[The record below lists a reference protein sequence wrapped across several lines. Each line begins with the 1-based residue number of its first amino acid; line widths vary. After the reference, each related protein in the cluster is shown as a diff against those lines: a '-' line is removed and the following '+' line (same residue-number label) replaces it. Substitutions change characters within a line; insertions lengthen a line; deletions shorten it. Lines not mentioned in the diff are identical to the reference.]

1 MDFVDN
7 NIQKVQVQPEDQVYA
22 RNEDIK
28 VYGKLVS
35 MSTENVV
42 ADSEQIWDETLKK
55 NQSDINS
62 LTQSKFGEYL
72 PLTGGHI
79 YGNLSVAGRVDLY
92 GPLTLGDSLNIEEN
106 DFVFEGANN
115 ESLTINSNGLTYA
128 FTENQSQGFN
138 VKEGDARLNN
148 ITVIPK
154 ENNDTDR
161 SVSYVSPGM
170 ITVDDGN
177 NSANFTPTSIELG
190 LGDSNDETHV
200 TAKTINTNKVFLTQK
215 KAQGTVTVDTSITP
229 NLIRLHQT
237 PGRVTTIQPTGI
249 ISPMFQLVGGTDQ
262 NVLLGDGTTTGK
274 LVKDIRVNQD
284 NVDKKNTLL
293 LMLQYIDGTAL
304 GTEFPAATKELAGL
318 MTAADKTKLDDVP
331 NIYAE
336 KSKTIS
342 NITVG
347 NRPNKRGLYIAIDYA
362 DRTNPGTTVNIP
374 NATTASDGCM
384 SYEDKNKLDNI
395 ENTYLSLSGGTL
407 TGTLRLNDI
416 NSNENGLDI
425 NNVNGIQSVDQD
437 KVSTPEVWTTNGNSI
452 PLNIA
457 NGIAKLDQNGNIP
470 LKNLGNID
478 TQIALVV
485 DKLPTTDIKTNKIY
499 LVRKSETGQDNAY
512 VEYVYINNSWE
523 KLGEY
528 TPSID
533 LSEYSLKSQTVSSAA
548 FVANSGNTQLQLTN
562 ANGSKSSVYV
572 PIAETPGVSSSG
584 QLTSGQNG
592 FMSVSDKVKL
602 NGIAESANNY
612 VLKKATASDLGG
624 IKIGFTENSSSKNYP
639 VTLDLND
646 EAYVHVPWTDTQT
659 DISNCVKNNEDGII
673 NGDLTV
679 NGNLS
684 TSDAD
689 IVINNGKLELHS
701 ASDGIKFVDNEDS
714 VYISTVNGSANEYF
728 ATDGS
733 IQTIPNSYLPL
744 SGGTVTGGITVDGA
758 INTKSN
764 ITTDGTVTAKG
775 FVSKTVKNNPYEVWA
790 CNGSSINLKTI
801 IAATAVYVHGSIVES
816 IAGSINS
823 GMTIDDPDAIIFNKA
838 TGSFVAK
845 KGNAY
850 YKYWNIIDNLLINN
864 YSNYGIFTA
873 NKGIVP
879 YHNQLYRFANDNA
892 NIYIANNTGS
902 VPILDIYIN

>member
-7 NIQKVQVQPEDQVYA
+7 NIQKVQVQPKDQVYA

-35 MSTENVV
+35 MSTENIV
-42 ADSEQIWDETLKK
+42 ADSEQIWDEALKK
-55 NQSDINS
+55 NQSAINS

-72 PLTGGHI
+72 PLAGGRI
-79 YGNLSVAGRVDLY
+79 DGDLGVTGRVDLG
-92 GPLTLGDSLNIEEN
+92 GPLTIALGI
-106 DFVFEGANN
+106 
-115 ESLTINSNGLTYA
+115 
-128 FTENQSQGFN
+128 
-138 VKEGDARLNN
+138 DAGMV
-148 ITVIPK
+148 TV
-154 ENNDTDR
+154 N
-161 SVSYVSPGM
+161 
-170 ITVDDGN
+170 DGN
-177 NSANFTPTSIELG
+177 NSAHFTPTSIELG
-190 LGDSNDETHV
+190 LGDNSDETHIS
-200 TAKTINTNKVFLTQK
+200 ANKIITQK
-215 KAQGTVTVDTSITP
+215 ISMADAKPLVTHNLFITP
-229 NLIRLHQT
+229 GSIEMNQGGTKRNQ
-237 PGRVTTIQPTGI
+237 TTIRPSGI
-249 ISPMFQLVGGTDQ
+249 TTDGYFRLKNGTDQ
-262 NVLLGDGTTTGK
+262 DVLLGDGSTTNRLIKDVTAAAIQSEYNFDFITTGN
-274 LVKDIRVNQD
+274 VN
-284 NVDKKNTLL
+284 NFVTIK
-293 LMLQYIDGTAL
+293 
-304 GTEFPAATKELAGL
+304 AATSTTAGV

-374 NATTASDGCM
+374 NATTTSDGCM

-395 ENTYLSLSGGTL
+395 KNTYLPLSGGTL

-416 NSNENGLDI
+416 NSDENGLDI

-499 LVRKSETGQDNAY
+499 LVRKSETGEDNAY

-533 LSEYSLKSQTVSSAA
+533 LSGYSLKSQTVSSAA

-562 ANGSKSSVYV
+562 ADGSKSSVYV
-572 PIAETPGVSSSG
+572 PIVEVPGVSSSG

-592 FMSVSDKVKL
+592 FMSVYDKVKL

-624 IKIGFTENSSSKNYP
+624 IKIGFAANNSSKNYP

-646 EAYVHVPWTDTQT
+646 KAYVHVPWTDTQT
-659 DISNCVKNNEDGII
+659 DISNCVKTDQSSTI
-673 NGDLTV
+673 DADVTV
-679 NGNLS
+679 NGKIS
-684 TSDAD
+684 SQDAD
-689 IVINNGKLELHS
+689 IVIENGKLELHEGSNGINFIGGNESSYIS
-701 ASDGIKFVDNEDS
+701 ASGGKS
-714 VYISTVNGSANEYF
+714 NEYF
-728 ATDGS
+728 ATDGT

-744 SGGTVTGGITVDGA
+744 SGGTVTGGITVVGA

-775 FVSKTVKNNPYEVWA
+775 FMSKTEKNRYEVWA
-790 CNGSSINLKTI
+790 CNGSSINLKTL

-816 IAGSINS
+816 ISGSINLTV
-823 GMTIDDPDAIIFNKA
+823 TIEDPDAIIFNKA

-845 KGNAY
+845 KGNGY
-850 YKYWNIIDNLLINN
+850 YRYWSTVDNLLI
-864 YSNYGIFTA
+864 SDSDKYGFLTS
-873 NKGIVP
+873 KRGIVP
-879 YHNQLYRFANDNA
+879 YHKQLYIFDNDNV

-902 VPILDIYIN
+902 VSILDIYIN

>member
-55 NQSDINS
+55 NQSDVNS
-62 LTQSKFGEYL
+62 WVQQEFERYL
-72 PLTGGHI
+72 PLTGGRI
-79 YGNLSVAGRVDLY
+79 DGNLDIDGNLNVY
-92 GPLTLGDSLNIEEN
+92 GKVGASTLLTLGDSLWIEEGS
-106 DFVFEGANN
+106 FVFEGTDN
-115 ESLTINSNGLTYA
+115 ESLFINDNGLTYA
-128 FTENQSQGFN
+128 FTEDDSTVFR
-138 VKEGDARLNN
+138 VKEGDVKSNSISIVSKDHTGKQAIIEPDS
-148 ITVIPK
+148 ITL
-154 ENNDTDR
+154 DDYSTSDS
-161 SVSYVSPGM
+161 SV
-170 ITVDDGN
+170 T
-177 NSANFTPTSIELG
+177 TSI
-190 LGDSNDETHV
+190 SNDE
-200 TAKTINTNKVFLTQK
+200 INIITQLGKEFSEYTSISSREIELHKEYRVPGIDFPDTQTPLEKSTTTSSSTKISSSQIEANSFVKHNATNK
-215 KAQGTVTVDTSITP
+215 D
-229 NLIRLHQT
+229 
-237 PGRVTTIQPTGI
+237 
-249 ISPMFQLVGGTDQ
+249 
-262 NVLLGDGTTTGK
+262 VLLGDGSTTDRLIKDVKAAAIQSEYNFNFITTGN
-274 LVKDIRVNQD
+274 VN
-284 NVDKKNTLL
+284 NFVTIK
-293 LMLQYIDGTAL
+293 
-304 GTEFPAATKELAGL
+304 AATSTTAGV

-395 ENTYLSLSGGTL
+395 ENTYLPLSGGTL

-416 NSNENGLDI
+416 NSNRNGLDI

-499 LVRKSETGQDNAY
+499 LVRKNETGQDNAY
-512 VEYVYINNSWE
+512 IEYVYINNSWE
-523 KLGEY
+523 KFGEY

-548 FVANSGNTQLQLTN
+548 FVANGGNTQLQLTN
-562 ANGSKSSVYV
+562 ADNSKNTISV
-572 PIAETPGVSSSG
+572 PLAEEPSVSAG
-584 QLTSGQNG
+584 HLTSGQNG

-624 IKIGFTENSSSKNYP
+624 IKIGFTVNSSSKNYP
-639 VTLDLND
+639 VTLDSND
-646 EAYVHVPWTDTQT
+646 KAYVHVPWTDTQT

-679 NGNLS
+679 NGDLS

-689 IVINNGKLELHS
+689 IVINSGKLELHS
-701 ASDGIKFVDNEDS
+701 ASGGIKFVDNEDS

-733 IQTIPNSYLPL
+733 IQTIQNSYLPL

-775 FVSKTVKNNPYEVWA
+775 FVSKTVKNNPHEVWA
-790 CNGSSINLKTI
+790 CNGGSINLKTI

-816 IAGSINS
+816 IAGSINQNI
-823 GMTIDDPDAIIFNKA
+823 TIDDPDAIIFNKA

-850 YKYWNIIDNLLINN
+850 YKYWDTIDNLLI
-864 YSNYGIFTA
+864 SNSGKYGTFTA
-873 NKGIVP
+873 KKGTVP
-879 YHNQLYRFANDNA
+879 YHNQLYKFANDNS
-892 NIYIANNTGS
+892 NIYIANNAGS

>member
-42 ADSEQIWDETLKK
+42 ADSEQIWDKGLKK

-62 LTQSKFGEYL
+62 VTQSKFGQYL
-72 PLTGGHI
+72 PLAGGRI
-79 YGNLSVAGRVDLY
+79 DGDLGVTGRVDLG
-92 GPLTLGDSLNIEEN
+92 GPLEIGLG
-106 DFVFEGANN
+106 
-115 ESLTINSNGLTYA
+115 INAMT
-128 FTENQSQGFN
+128 
-138 VKEGDARLNN
+138 
-148 ITVIPK
+148 
-154 ENNDTDR
+154 
-161 SVSYVSPGM
+161 

-190 LGDSNDETHV
+190 LGDSNNETHV

-237 PGRVTTIQPTGI
+237 PGRITTIQPTGI

-262 NVLLGDGTTTGK
+262 DVLLGDGSTTDRLIKDVTAGAIQSEYNFNFTTTGN
-274 LVKDIRVNQD
+274 VN
-284 NVDKKNTLL
+284 NFVTIK
-293 LMLQYIDGTAL
+293 
-304 GTEFPAATKELAGL
+304 AATSTTAGV

-374 NATTASDGCM
+374 NATTTSDGCM

-395 ENTYLSLSGGTL
+395 ENTYLPLSGGTL
-407 TGTLRLNDI
+407 TGALRLNDI
-416 NSNENGLDI
+416 NSDENGLDI

-499 LVRKSETGQDNAY
+499 LVRKNEPGQDNAY

-592 FMSVSDKVKL
+592 FMSVSDKIKL

-612 VLKKATASDLGG
+612 VLKKATSSDLGG
-624 IKIGFTENSSSKNYP
+624 IKIGFNADNTSKNYP
-639 VTLDLND
+639 ITLDANNK
-646 EAYVHVPWTDTQT
+646 AYVHVPWTDTQT
-659 DISNCVKNNEDGII
+659 DISNCVKNDEDGII
-673 NGDLTV
+673 NGGLTV

-701 ASDGIKFVDNEDS
+701 GSDGIKFVDNEDS
-714 VYISTVNGSANEYF
+714 TYISTVNGSANEYF
-728 ATDGS
+728 ATDGT
-733 IQTIPNSYLPL
+733 IQTISNSYLPL

-775 FVSKTVKNNPYEVWA
+775 FVSKTEKNPHEVWA
-790 CNGSSINLKTI
+790 CNGNSINLKTL

-816 IAGSINS
+816 IVSGSINS
-823 GMTIDDPDAIIFNKA
+823 TVTIEDPDAIVFNKA
-838 TGSFVAK
+838 TGSFLAK
-845 KGNAY
+845 KGNGY
-850 YKYWNIIDNLLINN
+850 YRYWETTDNLLI
-864 YSNYGIFTA
+864 SDSDKYGFLTT
-873 NKGIVP
+873 KRGTVP
-879 YHNQLYRFANDNA
+879 YHNQLYTFANDN

-902 VPILDIYIN
+902 VSILDVYIN

>member
-7 NIQKVQVQPEDQVYA
+7 NIQKVQVQPKDQVYA

-42 ADSEQIWDETLKK
+42 ADSEQIWDKGLKK

-62 LTQSKFGEYL
+62 VTRSKFGQYL
-72 PLTGGHI
+72 PLAGGRI
-79 YGNLSVAGRVDLY
+79 DGDLGVTGRVDLG
-92 GPLTLGDSLNIEEN
+92 GPLEIGLG
-106 DFVFEGANN
+106 
-115 ESLTINSNGLTYA
+115 IN
-128 FTENQSQGFN
+128 
-138 VKEGDARLNN
+138 AR
-148 ITVIPK
+148 T
-154 ENNDTDR
+154 
-161 SVSYVSPGM
+161 
-170 ITVDDGN
+170 ITVDDGS

-190 LGDSNDETHV
+190 MHNSAVDTHV
-200 TAKTINTNKVFLTQK
+200 TAKTINTNKVLLIGSK
-215 KAQGTVTVDTSITP
+215 GQGTQTIDTSITP
-229 NLIRLHQT
+229 GLIRLHQT

-249 ISPMFQLVGGTDQ
+249 ISHMFQLAGGTDQ
-262 NVLLGDGTTTGK
+262 DVLLGDGSTTDRLIKDVTAAAIQSEYNFNFITTGN
-274 LVKDIRVNQD
+274 VN
-284 NVDKKNTLL
+284 NFVTIK
-293 LMLQYIDGTAL
+293 
-304 GTEFPAATKELAGL
+304 AATSTTAGV
-318 MTAADKTKLDDVP
+318 MTAADKAKLDD
-331 NIYAE
+331 
-336 KSKTIS
+336 
-342 NITVG
+342 
-347 NRPNKRGLYIAIDYA
+347 
-362 DRTNPGTTVNIP
+362 
-374 NATTASDGCM
+374 
-384 SYEDKNKLDNI
+384 I

-416 NSNENGLDI
+416 NSDRNGLDI

-437 KVSTPEVWTTNGNSI
+437 KVLTPEVWATNGNSI

-470 LKNLGNID
+470 LENLGNLD

-485 DKLPTTDIKTNKIY
+485 NQLPTTDIKTNKIY
-499 LVRKSETGQDNAY
+499 LVRKNETGEDNAY
-512 VEYVYINNSWE
+512 IEYVYINGSWE
-523 KLGEY
+523 KFGEY

-584 QLTSGQNG
+584 QPTSGQNG

-602 NGIAESANNY
+602 DGIAESANNY

-624 IKIGFTENSSSKNYP
+624 IKIGFTENSSSKDYP
-639 VTLDLND
+639 VTLNSND
-646 EAYVHVPWTDTQT
+646 KAYVHVPWTDTQT
-659 DISNCVKNNEDGII
+659 DISNCVKTDESSTI
-673 NGDLTV
+673 NADVTV
-679 NGNLS
+679 NGKISS
-684 TSDAD
+684 TDAN
-689 IVINNGKLELHS
+689 IVINSGKLELHEGS
-701 ASDGIKFVDNEDS
+701 YGINFISGKDS
-714 VYISTVNGSANEYF
+714 SYISKTNGKSNEYF

-775 FVSKTVKNNPYEVWA
+775 FVSKTEKKPHEVWA
-790 CNGSSINLKTI
+790 CNGGSINLKTI

-823 GMTIDDPDAIIFNKA
+823 TVTIEDPDAIIFNKA

-845 KGNAY
+845 KGNGY
-850 YKYWNIIDNLLINN
+850 YRYWSTINNLLI
-864 YSNYGIFTA
+864 SNSDKYGFFTA
-873 NKGIVP
+873 KRGTVP
-879 YHNQLYRFANDNA
+879 YHKQLYMFANDNV

-902 VPILDIYIN
+902 VPILDVYIN

>member
-7 NIQKVQVQPEDQVYA
+7 NIQKVQMQPKDQVYA

-42 ADSEQIWDETLKK
+42 ADSEQIWDKGLKK

-62 LTQSKFGEYL
+62 VTQSKFGQYL
-72 PLTGGHI
+72 PLAGGRI
-79 YGNLSVAGRVDLY
+79 DGDLGVTGRVDLG
-92 GPLTLGDSLNIEEN
+92 GPLEIGLG
-106 DFVFEGANN
+106 
-115 ESLTINSNGLTYA
+115 IN
-128 FTENQSQGFN
+128 
-138 VKEGDARLNN
+138 AR
-148 ITVIPK
+148 T
-154 ENNDTDR
+154 
-161 SVSYVSPGM
+161 

-177 NSANFTPTSIELG
+177 NSASFTPTSIELG
-190 LGDSNDETHV
+190 MHNSAVDTHV
-200 TAKTINTNKVFLTQK
+200 TAKTINTNKVLLTQSK
-215 KAQGTVTVDTSITP
+215 GQGTQMIDTSITP
-229 NLIRLHQT
+229 GLIRLHQT

-249 ISPMFQLVGGTDQ
+249 ISHMFQLVGGTDQ
-262 NVLLGDGTTTGK
+262 DVLLGDGSTTDRLIKDVTAGAIQSEYNFNFITTGN
-274 LVKDIRVNQD
+274 VN
-284 NVDKKNTLL
+284 NFVTIK
-293 LMLQYIDGTAL
+293 
-304 GTEFPAATKELAGL
+304 AATSTTAGV

-347 NRPNKRGLYIAIDYA
+347 NLHNKRGLYIAIDYA

-374 NATTASDGCM
+374 NATTTSDGCM

-395 ENTYLSLSGGTL
+395 ENTYLPLSGGTL
-407 TGTLRLNDI
+407 TGALRLNDL
-416 NSNENGLDI
+416 NSDENGLDI
-425 NNVNGIQSVDQD
+425 NNVNGIQSVDRD

-485 DKLPTTDIKTNKIY
+485 DQLPTTDIKTNKIY
-499 LVRKSETGQDNAY
+499 LVRKNETGEDNAY
-512 VEYVYINNSWE
+512 IEYVYINNSWE
-523 KLGEY
+523 KFGEY

-602 NGIAESANNY
+602 NGIAELANNY

-624 IKIGFTENSSSKNYP
+624 IKIGFITNSSSKNYP

-646 EAYVHVPWTDTQT
+646 KAYVHVPWTDTQT
-659 DISNCVKNNEDGII
+659 DISNCVKTDESSTI
-673 NGDLTV
+673 NADVTV
-679 NGNLS
+679 NGKISS
-684 TSDAD
+684 TDAN
-689 IVINNGKLELHS
+689 IVINSGKLELHEGSYGINFIGGDESSYIS
-701 ASDGIKFVDNEDS
+701 ASGGKS
-714 VYISTVNGSANEYF
+714 NEYF

-775 FVSKTVKNNPYEVWA
+775 FVSKTEKNPHEVWA
-790 CNGSSINLKTI
+790 CNGGSINLKTL

-823 GMTIDDPDAIIFNKA
+823 TTTIEDPDAIIFNKA

-845 KGNAY
+845 KGNGY
-850 YKYWNIIDNLLINN
+850 YRYWSTIDNLLI
-864 YSNYGIFTA
+864 SNDNKYGFFTA
-873 NKGIVP
+873 KRGTVP
-879 YHNQLYRFANDNA
+879 YHKQLYMFANDNV

-902 VPILDIYIN
+902 VSVLDVYIN

>member
-42 ADSEQIWDETLKK
+42 ADSEQIWDEALKK

-62 LTQSKFGEYL
+62 LTQSKFGKYL
-72 PLTGGHI
+72 PLAGGRI
-79 YGNLSVAGRVDLY
+79 DGDLGVTGRVDLG
-92 GPLTLGDSLNIEEN
+92 GPLTIALGI
-106 DFVFEGANN
+106 
-115 ESLTINSNGLTYA
+115 
-128 FTENQSQGFN
+128 
-138 VKEGDARLNN
+138 DAGMV
-148 ITVIPK
+148 TV
-154 ENNDTDR
+154 N
-161 SVSYVSPGM
+161 
-170 ITVDDGN
+170 DGN
-177 NSANFTPTSIELG
+177 NSAHFTPTSIELG
-190 LGDSNDETHV
+190 LGDDSDETHIS
-200 TAKTINTNKVFLTQK
+200 ANKIITQK
-215 KAQGTVTVDTSITP
+215 ISMADAKPLITHNLFITP
-229 NLIRLHQT
+229 SSIEMNQGGTKRNQ
-237 PGRVTTIQPTGI
+237 TTIRPSGI
-249 ISPMFQLVGGTDQ
+249 TTDGYFRLKNGTDQ
-262 NVLLGDGTTTGK
+262 DVLLGDGSTTNRLIKDVTAAAIQSEYNFDFITTGN
-274 LVKDIRVNQD
+274 VN
-284 NVDKKNTLL
+284 NFVTIK
-293 LMLQYIDGTAL
+293 
-304 GTEFPAATKELAGL
+304 AATSTTAGV

-336 KSKTIS
+336 KDEALKNIEIS
-342 NITVG
+342 QATEDGFDEGVTLLMHYAKPG
-347 NRPNKRGLYIAIDYA
+347 VAGRMAVID
-362 DRTNPGTTVNIP
+362 
-374 NATTASDGCM
+374 NATTTKDGCM
-384 SYEDKNKLDNI
+384 SHEDKNKLDNI

-416 NSNENGLDI
+416 NSDVNGLDI

-437 KVSTPEVWTTNGNSI
+437 KISTPEVWTTNGNSI

-499 LVRKSETGQDNAY
+499 LVRKSETGEDNAY

-533 LSEYSLKSQTVSSAA
+533 LSGYSLKQQTVSSVA
-548 FVANSGNTQLQLTN
+548 FVHKDNRMFLQLTN
-562 ANGSKSSVYV
+562 ADNSKSNMHV
-572 PIAETPGVSSSG
+572 PLAQSPGVSDIGLTIG
-584 QLTSGQNG
+584 QDGI
-592 FMSVSDKVKL
+592 MSMSDKVKL
-602 NGIAESANNY
+602 DGIDNFANNY
-612 VLKKATASDLGG
+612 TLKNATASDLGG
-624 IKIGFTENSSSKNYP
+624 IKIGFNANNSSKNYP
-639 VTLDLND
+639 VTLDSND
-646 EAYVHVPWTDTQT
+646 RAYVHVPWTDTQVDT
-659 DISNCVKNNEDGII
+659 SDCVKNNQDGSI
-673 NGDLTV
+673 

-684 TSDAD
+684 VNGTLYTTDAY
-689 IVINNGKLELHS
+689 INIYDGKLELHGGS
-701 ASDGIKFVDNEDS
+701 EGIEFDSNEDS
-714 VYISTVNGSANEYF
+714 TYISKTNGSANEYF
-728 ATDGS
+728 ATDGT

-775 FVSKTVKNNPYEVWA
+775 FMSKTEKNRHEVWA
-790 CNGSSINLKTI
+790 CNGNSINLKTL

-816 IAGSINS
+816 IAESINS
-823 GMTIDDPDAIIFNKA
+823 TVTIEDPDAIIFNKA

-845 KGNAY
+845 KGNGY
-850 YKYWNIIDNLLINN
+850 YRYWSTVDNLLI
-864 YSNYGIFTA
+864 SDSDKYGFLTS
-873 NKGIVP
+873 KRGIVP
-879 YHNQLYRFANDNA
+879 YHKQLYIFDNDNV

-902 VPILDIYIN
+902 VSILDIYIN

>member
-7 NIQKVQVQPEDQVYA
+7 NIQKVQVQPEDQIYA
-22 RNEDIK
+22 KNEDIK

-42 ADSEQIWDETLKK
+42 ADSEQIWDKGLKK

-62 LTQSKFGEYL
+62 VTQSKFGQYL
-72 PLTGGHI
+72 PLAGGRI
-79 YGNLSVAGRVDLY
+79 DGDLGVTGRVDLG
-92 GPLTLGDSLNIEEN
+92 GPLTIALG
-106 DFVFEGANN
+106 
-115 ESLTINSNGLTYA
+115 INAGM
-128 FTENQSQGFN
+128 
-138 VKEGDARLNN
+138 V
-148 ITVIPK
+148 TV
-154 ENNDTDR
+154 
-161 SVSYVSPGM
+161 S
-170 ITVDDGN
+170 DGN

-262 NVLLGDGTTTGK
+262 DVLLGDGSTTDRLIKDVTAGAIQSEYNFNFTTTGN
-274 LVKDIRVNQD
+274 VN
-284 NVDKKNTLL
+284 NFVTIK
-293 LMLQYIDGTAL
+293 
-304 GTEFPAATKELAGL
+304 AATSTTAGV

-374 NATTASDGCM
+374 NATTTSDGCM

-395 ENTYLSLSGGTL
+395 ENTYLPLSGGTL
-407 TGTLRLNDI
+407 TGALRLNDI
-416 NSNENGLDI
+416 SSDENGLDI

-499 LVRKSETGQDNAY
+499 LVRKNEPGQDNAY

-572 PIAETPGVSSSG
+572 PIAQTPGVSSSG

-592 FMSVSDKVKL
+592 FMSVSDKIKL

-624 IKIGFTENSSSKNYP
+624 IKIGFNANNTSKNYP
-639 VTLDLND
+639 ITLDAND
-646 EAYVHVPWTDTQT
+646 KAYVHVPWTDTQT
-659 DISNCVKNNEDGII
+659 DISNCVKTDQSSTI
-673 NGDLTV
+673 NADVTV
-679 NGNLS
+679 NGKIS
-684 TSDAD
+684 SQDAD
-689 IVINNGKLELHS
+689 IVINSGKLELQEGS
-701 ASDGIKFVDNEDS
+701 NGINFTGGKDS
-714 VYISTVNGSANEYF
+714 TYISTVNGSSNEYF
-728 ATDGS
+728 ATDGT
-733 IQTIPNSYLPL
+733 IQTISNSYLPL

-775 FVSKTVKNNPYEVWA
+775 FVSKTEKNPHEVWA
-790 CNGSSINLKTI
+790 CNGNSINLKTL

-816 IAGSINS
+816 IASGSINS
-823 GMTIDDPDAIIFNKA
+823 TITIEDPDAIVFNKA
-838 TGSFVAK
+838 TGSFLAK
-845 KGNAY
+845 KGNGY
-850 YKYWNIIDNLLINN
+850 YRYWETTDNLLI
-864 YSNYGIFTA
+864 SDSDKYGFLIT
-873 NKGIVP
+873 KRGTVP
-879 YHNQLYRFANDNA
+879 YHKQLYIFANDNV

-902 VPILDIYIN
+902 VSILDVYIN

>member
-42 ADSEQIWDETLKK
+42 ADSEQIWDKGLKK

-62 LTQSKFGEYL
+62 VTQSKFGQYL
-72 PLTGGHI
+72 PLAGGRI
-79 YGNLSVAGRVDLY
+79 DGDLGVTGRVDLG
-92 GPLTLGDSLNIEEN
+92 GPLEIGLG
-106 DFVFEGANN
+106 
-115 ESLTINSNGLTYA
+115 INAMT
-128 FTENQSQGFN
+128 
-138 VKEGDARLNN
+138 
-148 ITVIPK
+148 
-154 ENNDTDR
+154 
-161 SVSYVSPGM
+161 

-190 LGDSNDETHV
+190 LGDSNNETHV

-262 NVLLGDGTTTGK
+262 DVLLGDGSTTDRLIKDVTAGAIQSEYNFNFTTTGN
-274 LVKDIRVNQD
+274 VN
-284 NVDKKNTLL
+284 NFVTIK
-293 LMLQYIDGTAL
+293 
-304 GTEFPAATKELAGL
+304 AATSTTAGV

-374 NATTASDGCM
+374 NATTTSDGCM

-395 ENTYLSLSGGTL
+395 ENTYLPLSGGTL
-407 TGTLRLNDI
+407 TGALRLNDI
-416 NSNENGLDI
+416 NSDENGLDI

-470 LKNLGNID
+470 LENLGNID

-499 LVRKSETGQDNAY
+499 LVRKNEPGQDNAY

-572 PIAETPGVSSSG
+572 PIAQTPGVSSSG

-592 FMSVSDKVKL
+592 FMSVSDKIKL

-612 VLKKATASDLGG
+612 VLKKATSSDLGG
-624 IKIGFTENSSSKNYP
+624 IKIGFNADNTSKNYP
-639 VTLDLND
+639 ITLDANNK
-646 EAYVHVPWTDTQT
+646 AYVHVPWTDTQT
-659 DISNCVKNNEDGII
+659 DISNCVKNDEDGII

-701 ASDGIKFVDNEDS
+701 GSDGIKFVDNEDS
-714 VYISTVNGSANEYF
+714 TYISTVNGSANEYF
-728 ATDGS
+728 ATDGT
-733 IQTIPNSYLPL
+733 IQTISNSYLPL

-775 FVSKTVKNNPYEVWA
+775 FVSKTEKNQHEVWA
-790 CNGSSINLKTI
+790 CNGGSINLKTI

-816 IAGSINS
+816 IAKSINS
-823 GMTIDDPDAIIFNKA
+823 TVTIEDPDAIVFNKA

-845 KGNAY
+845 KGDAY
-850 YKYWNIIDNLLINN
+850 YRYWSTIDNLLI
-864 YSNYGIFTA
+864 SDSDKYGTFTS
-873 NKGIVP
+873 KRGTVP
-879 YHNQLYRFANDNA
+879 YHNQLYTFANDN

-902 VPILDIYIN
+902 VSILDVY

>member
-7 NIQKVQVQPEDQVYA
+7 NIQKVQVQPKDQVYA

-42 ADSEQIWDETLKK
+42 ADSEQIWDKGLKK

-62 LTQSKFGEYL
+62 VTRSKFGEYL
-72 PLTGGHI
+72 PLAGGRI
-79 YGNLSVAGRVDLY
+79 AGDLGVTGRVDLG
-92 GPLTLGDSLNIEEN
+92 GPLEIGLG
-106 DFVFEGANN
+106 
-115 ESLTINSNGLTYA
+115 INAST
-128 FTENQSQGFN
+128 
-138 VKEGDARLNN
+138 
-148 ITVIPK
+148 
-154 ENNDTDR
+154 
-161 SVSYVSPGM
+161 

-237 PGRVTTIQPTGI
+237 PGRVTTIQPTRI
-249 ISPMFQLVGGTDQ
+249 ISPMFQLVGGTDKQ
-262 NVLLGDGTTTGK
+262 VLLGDGSTTDRLIKNVTAAAIQSEYNFNFITTGN
-274 LVKDIRVNQD
+274 VN
-284 NVDKKNTLL
+284 NFVAIK
-293 LMLQYIDGTAL
+293 
-304 GTEFPAATKELAGL
+304 AATSTTAGV
-318 MTAADKTKLDDVP
+318 MTAADKKALD
-331 NIYAE
+331 
-336 KSKTIS
+336 
-342 NITVG
+342 
-347 NRPNKRGLYIAIDYA
+347 
-362 DRTNPGTTVNIP
+362 NIP
-374 NATTASDGCM
+374 NTYANKNEAITNITITQDENTSGIEMFCDYAGSRVGEMTAIDNATSTVDGLM
-384 SYEDKNKLDNI
+384 SSEDKVKLDNI
-395 ENTYLSLSGGTL
+395 AKTYLPLSGGTL

-416 NSNENGLDI
+416 NSDENGLDI
-425 NNVNGIQSVDQD
+425 NNVNGIQSVDQG

-499 LVRKSETGQDNAY
+499 LVRKSKTGEDNAY
-512 VEYVYINNSWE
+512 VEYIYINNSWE

-533 LSEYSLKSQTVSSAA
+533 LSEYSLKRQTVSSAA

-562 ANGSKSSVYV
+562 ADGSKSSVYV
-572 PIAETPGVSSSG
+572 PIAEIPGVSSSG

-612 VLKKATASDLGG
+612 VLKKATISDLGG
-624 IKIGFTENSSSKNYP
+624 IKIGFDANNTSKNYP
-639 VTLDLND
+639 VSLESDGT
-646 EAYVHVPWTDTQT
+646 AYVHVPWVDTQVDT
-659 DISNCVKNNEDGII
+659 SDCVKNNEDGII

-684 TSDAD
+684 TSNAD
-689 IVINNGKLELHS
+689 IVIDSGKLELHS
-701 ASDGIKFVDNEDS
+701 TSYGIKFVSNEDS
-714 VYISTVNGSANEYF
+714 VYISKTNGSANEYF

-733 IQTIPNSYLPL
+733 IQTIQNNYLPL
-744 SGGTVTGGITVDGA
+744 SGGTVTGGITVDGT

-775 FVSKTVKNNPYEVWA
+775 FVSKTVKNNPHEVWA
-790 CNGSSINLKTI
+790 CNGGSINLKTL
-801 IAATAVYVHGSIVES
+801 IAAAAVYVQGSIVES
-816 IAGSINS
+816 IAGSINQAI
-823 GMTIDDPDAIIFNKA
+823 TIEDPDAIVFNKA

-850 YKYWNIIDNLLINN
+850 YKYWTTVNNLLI
-864 YSNYGIFTA
+864 SSPDKYGTFIA
-873 NKGIVP
+873 KKGYVP
-879 YHNQLYRFANDNA
+879 YHKQLYMFANDNV

-902 VPILDIYIN
+902 VSILDIYIN

>member
-42 ADSEQIWDETLKK
+42 ADSEQIWDKGLKK

-62 LTQSKFGEYL
+62 VTQSKFGEYL
-72 PLTGGHI
+72 PLAGGRI
-79 YGNLSVAGRVDLY
+79 DGDLCVTGRVDLG
-92 GPLTLGDSLNIEEN
+92 GPLTIALG
-106 DFVFEGANN
+106 
-115 ESLTINSNGLTYA
+115 INAGT
-128 FTENQSQGFN
+128 
-138 VKEGDARLNN
+138 
-148 ITVIPK
+148 
-154 ENNDTDR
+154 
-161 SVSYVSPGM
+161 

-262 NVLLGDGTTTGK
+262 DVLLGDGSTTDRLIKDVTATAIQSEYNFNFITTGN
-274 LVKDIRVNQD
+274 VN
-284 NVDKKNTLL
+284 NFVTIK
-293 LMLQYIDGTAL
+293 
-304 GTEFPAATKELAGL
+304 AATSTTAGV

-374 NATTASDGCM
+374 NATTTSDGCM

-395 ENTYLSLSGGTL
+395 ENTYLPLSGGTL

-416 NSNENGLDI
+416 NSDENGLDI

-437 KVSTPEVWTTNGNSI
+437 KVLTPEVWTTNGNSI

-470 LKNLGNID
+470 LENLGNLD

-499 LVRKSETGQDNAY
+499 LVRKNEPGQDNAY

-572 PIAETPGVSSSG
+572 PIAQTPGVSSSG

-592 FMSVSDKVKL
+592 FMSVSDKIKL

-612 VLKKATASDLGG
+612 VLKKATSSDLGG
-624 IKIGFTENSSSKNYP
+624 IKIGFNVNNTSKNYP
-639 VTLDLND
+639 ITLDANNK
-646 EAYVHVPWTDTQT
+646 AYVHVPWTDTQT
-659 DISNCVKNNEDGII
+659 DISNCVKNDEDGII
-673 NGDLTV
+673 NGNLTV

-689 IVINNGKLELHS
+689 IVINNGKLELHGG
-701 ASDGIKFVDNEDS
+701 SDGIKFVGNEDS
-714 VYISTVNGSANEYF
+714 TYISTVNGSANEYF
-728 ATDGS
+728 ATDGT
-733 IQTIPNSYLPL
+733 IQTISNSYLPL

-775 FVSKTVKNNPYEVWA
+775 FVSKTEKNPHEVWA
-790 CNGSSINLKTI
+790 CNGNSINLKTL
-801 IAATAVYVHGSIVES
+801 IAATALYVHGSIVES
-816 IAGSINS
+816 IASGSINS
-823 GMTIDDPDAIIFNKA
+823 TVTIEDPDAIVFNKA
-838 TGSFVAK
+838 TGSFLAK
-845 KGNAY
+845 KGNGY
-850 YKYWNIIDNLLINN
+850 YRYWETTDNLLI
-864 YSNYGIFTA
+864 SNSDKYGTFTTQR
-873 NKGIVP
+873 GTVP
-879 YHNQLYRFANDNA
+879 YHKQLYIFANDNV

-902 VPILDIYIN
+902 VSILDVYIN

>member
-42 ADSEQIWDETLKK
+42 ADSEQIWDKGLKK

-62 LTQSKFGEYL
+62 VTQSKFGQYL
-72 PLTGGHI
+72 PLAGGRI
-79 YGNLSVAGRVDLY
+79 DGDLGVTGRVDLG
-92 GPLTLGDSLNIEEN
+92 GPLEIGLG
-106 DFVFEGANN
+106 
-115 ESLTINSNGLTYA
+115 IN
-128 FTENQSQGFN
+128 
-138 VKEGDARLNN
+138 AR
-148 ITVIPK
+148 T
-154 ENNDTDR
+154 
-161 SVSYVSPGM
+161 

-262 NVLLGDGTTTGK
+262 DVLLGDGSTTDRLIKDVTAGAIQSEYNFNFTTTGN
-274 LVKDIRVNQD
+274 VN
-284 NVDKKNTLL
+284 NFVTIK
-293 LMLQYIDGTAL
+293 
-304 GTEFPAATKELAGL
+304 AATSTTAGV

-374 NATTASDGCM
+374 NATTTSDGCM

-395 ENTYLSLSGGTL
+395 ENTYLPLSGGTL
-407 TGTLRLNDI
+407 TGALRLNDI
-416 NSNENGLDI
+416 NSDENGLDI

-437 KVSTPEVWTTNGNSI
+437 KVSTPEVWTTNGNSV

-470 LKNLGNID
+470 LENLGNLD

-499 LVRKSETGQDNAY
+499 LVRKNEPGQDNAY

-592 FMSVSDKVKL
+592 FMSVSDKIKL

-612 VLKKATASDLGG
+612 VLKKATSSDLGG
-624 IKIGFTENSSSKNYP
+624 IKIGFNANNTSKNYP
-639 VTLDLND
+639 ITLDAND
-646 EAYVHVPWTDTQT
+646 KAYVHVPWTDTQT
-659 DISNCVKNNEDGII
+659 DISNCVKNDEDGII

-701 ASDGIKFVDNEDS
+701 GSDGIKFVDNEDS
-714 VYISTVNGSANEYF
+714 TYISTVNGSASEYF
-728 ATDGS
+728 ATDGT
-733 IQTIPNSYLPL
+733 IQTISNSYLPL

-775 FVSKTVKNNPYEVWA
+775 FVSKTEKNQHEVWA
-790 CNGSSINLKTI
+790 CNGGSINLKTI

-816 IAGSINS
+816 IAKSINS
-823 GMTIDDPDAIIFNKA
+823 TVTIEDPDAIVFNKA

-845 KGNAY
+845 KGDAY
-850 YKYWNIIDNLLINN
+850 YRYWSTIDNLLI
-864 YSNYGIFTA
+864 SDSDKYGTFTS
-873 NKGIVP
+873 KRGTVP
-879 YHNQLYRFANDNA
+879 YHNQLYTFANDN

-902 VPILDIYIN
+902 VSILDVY

>member
-7 NIQKVQVQPEDQVYA
+7 NIQKIQVQPEDQVYA

-35 MSTENVV
+35 MSTENVI
-42 ADSEQIWDETLKK
+42 ADSEQIWDEVLKK

-62 LTQSKFGEYL
+62 VTQSKFGEYL
-72 PLTGGHI
+72 PLAGGRI
-79 YGNLSVAGRVDLY
+79 DGDLCVTGRVDLG
-92 GPLTLGDSLNIEEN
+92 GPLEIGLG
-106 DFVFEGANN
+106 
-115 ESLTINSNGLTYA
+115 INAGT
-128 FTENQSQGFN
+128 
-138 VKEGDARLNN
+138 
-148 ITVIPK
+148 
-154 ENNDTDR
+154 
-161 SVSYVSPGM
+161 

-190 LGDSNDETHV
+190 LGDSNVKTHISAQEII
-200 TAKTINTNKVFLTQK
+200 TDKISITSASPLT
-215 KAQGTVTVDTSITP
+215 TYDVSITP
-229 NLIRLHQT
+229 DRIQLSKGNDTLEYTVIKPSGILTNGSIRLKNGTNNQILLAD
-237 PGRVTTIQPTGI
+237 GSTTSEVVSY
-249 ISPMFQLVGGTDQ
+249 ISPSPQVDSY
-262 NVLLGDGTTTGK
+262 
-274 LVKDIRVNQD
+274 IVNIL
-284 NVDKKNTLL
+284 N
-293 LMLQYIDGTAL
+293 IDGAHDSFTIP
-304 GTEFPAATKELAGL
+304 GATKELAGL
-318 MTAADKTKLDDVP
+318 MTAADKAKLDDVP

-416 NSNENGLDI
+416 NSDENGLDI

-470 LKNLGNID
+470 LKNLGNLD

-499 LVRKSETGQDNAY
+499 LVRKNEPGQDNAY

-602 NGIAESANNY
+602 NGIEESANNY

-624 IKIGFTENSSSKNYP
+624 IKIGSTVNSLSKNYP
-639 VTLDLND
+639 VTLDSND
-646 EAYVHVPWTDTQT
+646 KAYVHVPWTDTQT

-684 TSDAD
+684 TNDAD
-689 IVINNGKLELHS
+689 IVINSGKLELHS
-701 ASDGIKFVDNEDS
+701 SSDGIKFVDNEDS

-728 ATDGS
+728 ATNGS

-775 FVSKTVKNNPYEVWA
+775 FVSKTVKNNPHEVWA
-790 CNGSSINLKTI
+790 CNGGSINLKTI

-816 IAGSINS
+816 IAGSINQNI
-823 GMTIDDPDAIIFNKA
+823 TIDDPDAIIFNKA

-845 KGNAY
+845 KGNGY
-850 YKYWNIIDNLLINN
+850 YKYWATIDNLLI
-864 YSNYGIFTA
+864 SASDKYGTFTSK
-873 NKGIVP
+873 KGTVP
-879 YHNQLYRFANDNA
+879 YHNQLYRFANDNS

>member
-7 NIQKVQVQPEDQVYA
+7 NIQKVQVQPKDQVYA

-42 ADSEQIWDETLKK
+42 ADSEQIWDKGLKK

-62 LTQSKFGEYL
+62 VTQSKFGQYL
-72 PLTGGHI
+72 PLAGGRI
-79 YGNLSVAGRVDLY
+79 DGDLGVTGRVYLG
-92 GPLTLGDSLNIEEN
+92 GPLEIGLG
-106 DFVFEGANN
+106 
-115 ESLTINSNGLTYA
+115 INAST
-128 FTENQSQGFN
+128 
-138 VKEGDARLNN
+138 
-148 ITVIPK
+148 
-154 ENNDTDR
+154 
-161 SVSYVSPGM
+161 

-262 NVLLGDGTTTGK
+262 GVLLGDGSTTDRLIKDVTAAAIQSEYNFNFITTGN
-274 LVKDIRVNQD
+274 VN
-284 NVDKKNTLL
+284 NFVTIK
-293 LMLQYIDGTAL
+293 
-304 GTEFPAATKELAGL
+304 AATSTTAGV

-395 ENTYLSLSGGTL
+395 ENTYLPLSGGTL

-416 NSNENGLDI
+416 NSNYNGLDI

-499 LVRKSETGQDNAY
+499 LVRKNETGQDNAY
-512 VEYVYINNSWE
+512 IEYVYINNSWE
-523 KLGEY
+523 KFGEY

-572 PIAETPGVSSSG
+572 PIVETPYISSSG
-584 QLTSGQNG
+584 QLTRGQNG
-592 FMSVSDKVKL
+592 FMSVSDKIKL

-612 VLKKATASDLGG
+612 ILKKATASDLGG
-624 IKIGFTENSSSKNYP
+624 IKIGFTANSSSKNYP

-646 EAYVHVPWTDTQT
+646 KAYVHVPWTDTQT
-659 DISNCVKNNEDGII
+659 DISNCVKNNEDSII

-689 IVINNGKLELHS
+689 IVINSGKLELHS
-701 ASDGIKFVDNEDS
+701 ASDGIKFVNNEDS
-714 VYISTVNGSANEYF
+714 VYISTANGSANEYF

-764 ITTDGTVTAKG
+764 ITTDGTVIAKG
-775 FVSKTVKNNPYEVWA
+775 FVSKTVKNNPHEVWT
-790 CNGSSINLKTI
+790 CNGGSINLKTI

-816 IAGSINS
+816 IAGSINQTT
-823 GMTIDDPDAIIFNKA
+823 TIDDPDAIIFNKA

-845 KGNAY
+845 KGNGY
-850 YKYWNIIDNLLINN
+850 YRYWTTIDNLLI
-864 YSNYGIFTA
+864 SDSDKYGTFTA
-873 NKGIVP
+873 KKGTVP
-879 YHNQLYRFANDNA
+879 YHNQLYIFANDNS

>member
-42 ADSEQIWDETLKK
+42 ADSEQIWDEALKK

-62 LTQSKFGEYL
+62 LTQSKFGKYL
-72 PLTGGHI
+72 PLAGGRI
-79 YGNLSVAGRVDLY
+79 DGDLGVTGRVDLG
-92 GPLTLGDSLNIEEN
+92 GPLEIGLG
-106 DFVFEGANN
+106 
-115 ESLTINSNGLTYA
+115 IN
-128 FTENQSQGFN
+128 
-138 VKEGDARLNN
+138 AR
-148 ITVIPK
+148 T
-154 ENNDTDR
+154 
-161 SVSYVSPGM
+161 

-190 LGDSNDETHV
+190 VGDSLVKTHISAQEIIADKISV
-200 TAKTINTNKVFLTQK
+200 TAALPLT
-215 KAQGTVTVDTSITP
+215 TYDVSITSDMIQVSKGNDALEYTVIRP
-229 NLIRLHQT
+229 SGILTNGSIRLKN
-237 PGRVTTIQPTGI
+237 
-249 ISPMFQLVGGTDQ
+249 GTDQ
-262 NVLLGDGTTTGK
+262 DVLLGDGSTTDRLIKDVTAAAIQSEYNFNFITTGN
-274 LVKDIRVNQD
+274 VN
-284 NVDKKNTLL
+284 NFVTIK
-293 LMLQYIDGTAL
+293 
-304 GTEFPAATKELAGL
+304 AATSTTAGV
-318 MTAADKTKLDDVP
+318 MTAADKKALD
-331 NIYAE
+331 
-336 KSKTIS
+336 
-342 NITVG
+342 
-347 NRPNKRGLYIAIDYA
+347 
-362 DRTNPGTTVNIP
+362 NIP
-374 NATTASDGCM
+374 NTYANKNEAITNITITQDENTSGIEMFCDYAGSRVGEMTAIDNATSTVDGLM
-384 SYEDKNKLDNI
+384 SSEDKVKLDNI
-395 ENTYLSLSGGTL
+395 AKTYLPLSGGTL

-416 NSNENGLDI
+416 NSDENGLDI

-485 DKLPTTDIKTNKIY
+485 DKLPTIDIKTNKIY
-499 LVRKSETGQDNAY
+499 LVRKSETGEDNAY
-512 VEYVYINNSWE
+512 IEYVYINNSWE
-523 KLGEY
+523 KFGEY

-533 LSEYSLKSQTVSSAA
+533 LSEYSLKSQTVSQAA

-612 VLKKATASDLGG
+612 VLKKATDSDLGG
-624 IKIGFTENSSSKNYP
+624 IKIGFTANSSSKNYP

-646 EAYVHVPWTDTQT
+646 KAYVHVPWTDTQT

-684 TSDAD
+684 THDAD
-689 IVINNGKLELHS
+689 IVINSGKLELHS
-701 ASDGIKFVDNEDS
+701 GSDGIKFVSNEDS
-714 VYISTVNGSANEYF
+714 VYISTANGSANEYF

-744 SGGTVTGGITVDGA
+744 SGGTVTGGITVNGA

-775 FVSKTVKNNPYEVWA
+775 FVSKTEKNPHEVWA
-790 CNGSSINLKTI
+790 CNGSSINLKTL
-801 IAATAVYVHGSIVES
+801 IAGTAVYVHGSIVES
-816 IAGSINS
+816 IAGSINQTI
-823 GMTIDDPDAIIFNKA
+823 TIDDPDAIVFNKA

-845 KGNAY
+845 KGNGY
-850 YKYWNIIDNLLINN
+850 YKYWTTINNLLI
-864 YSNYGIFTA
+864 SDSDKYGTFTA
-873 NKGIVP
+873 KRGTVP
-879 YHNQLYRFANDNA
+879 YHKQLYIFANDDA

-902 VPILDIYIN
+902 VSILDKYIN

>member
-42 ADSEQIWDETLKK
+42 ADSEQIWDKGLKK

-62 LTQSKFGEYL
+62 VTQSKFGQYL
-72 PLTGGHI
+72 PLAGGRI
-79 YGNLSVAGRVDLY
+79 DGDLGVTGRVDLG
-92 GPLTLGDSLNIEEN
+92 GPLEIGLG
-106 DFVFEGANN
+106 
-115 ESLTINSNGLTYA
+115 IN
-128 FTENQSQGFN
+128 
-138 VKEGDARLNN
+138 AR
-148 ITVIPK
+148 T
-154 ENNDTDR
+154 
-161 SVSYVSPGM
+161 

-190 LGDSNDETHV
+190 MHNSAVDTHV
-200 TAKTINTNKVFLTQK
+200 TAKTINTNKVLLTQSK
-215 KAQGTVTVDTSITP
+215 GQGTQTIDTSITP
-229 NLIRLHQT
+229 GLIRLHQT

-249 ISPMFQLVGGTDQ
+249 ISHMFQLAGGTDQ
-262 NVLLGDGTTTGK
+262 DVLLGDGSTTDRLIKDVTAAAIQSEYNFNFITTGN
-274 LVKDIRVNQD
+274 VN
-284 NVDKKNTLL
+284 NFVTIK
-293 LMLQYIDGTAL
+293 
-304 GTEFPAATKELAGL
+304 AATSTTAGV
-318 MTAADKTKLDDVP
+318 MTAADKAKLDD
-331 NIYAE
+331 
-336 KSKTIS
+336 
-342 NITVG
+342 
-347 NRPNKRGLYIAIDYA
+347 
-362 DRTNPGTTVNIP
+362 
-374 NATTASDGCM
+374 
-384 SYEDKNKLDNI
+384 I

-416 NSNENGLDI
+416 NSDGNGLDI

-437 KVSTPEVWTTNGNSI
+437 KVLTPEVWTTNGNSI

-470 LKNLGNID
+470 LENLGNLD

-485 DKLPTTDIKTNKIY
+485 NQLPTTDIKTNKIY
-499 LVRKSETGQDNAY
+499 LVRKNEPGQDNAY

-602 NGIAESANNY
+602 DGIAESANNY

-624 IKIGFTENSSSKNYP
+624 IKIGFTENSSSKDYP
-639 VTLDLND
+639 VTLNSND
-646 EAYVHVPWTDTQT
+646 KAYVHVPWTDTQT
-659 DISNCVKNNEDGII
+659 DISNCVKTDESSTI
-673 NGDLTV
+673 NADVTV
-679 NGNLS
+679 NGKISS
-684 TSDAD
+684 TDAN
-689 IVINNGKLELHS
+689 IVINSGKLELHEGSNGINFIGGDDSSYIS
-701 ASDGIKFVDNEDS
+701 ASGGKS
-714 VYISTVNGSANEYF
+714 NEYF

-775 FVSKTVKNNPYEVWA
+775 FVSKTEKNPHEVWA
-790 CNGSSINLKTI
+790 CNGGSINLKTL

-816 IAGSINS
+816 IAGSINQ
-823 GMTIDDPDAIIFNKA
+823 TITIEDPDAIIFNKA

-845 KGNAY
+845 KGNGY
-850 YKYWNIIDNLLINN
+850 YRYWSAIDNLLI
-864 YSNYGIFTA
+864 SDSDKYGFFTA
-873 NKGIVP
+873 KRGTVP
-879 YHNQLYRFANDNA
+879 YHKQLYMFANDNV

-902 VPILDIYIN
+902 VPILDVYIN

>member
-42 ADSEQIWDETLKK
+42 ADSEQIWDKGLKK

-62 LTQSKFGEYL
+62 VTQSKFGEYL
-72 PLTGGHI
+72 PLDGGRI
-79 YGNLSVAGRVDLY
+79 DGDLGVTGRVDLG
-92 GPLTLGDSLNIEEN
+92 GPLTIALG
-106 DFVFEGANN
+106 
-115 ESLTINSNGLTYA
+115 INAGM
-128 FTENQSQGFN
+128 
-138 VKEGDARLNN
+138 V
-148 ITVIPK
+148 TV
-154 ENNDTDR
+154 N
-161 SVSYVSPGM
+161 
-170 ITVDDGN
+170 DGN

-262 NVLLGDGTTTGK
+262 DVLLGDGSTTDRLIKDVKAAAIQSEYNFNFITTGN
-274 LVKDIRVNQD
+274 VN
-284 NVDKKNTLL
+284 NFVTIK
-293 LMLQYIDGTAL
+293 
-304 GTEFPAATKELAGL
+304 AATNTTAGV
-318 MTAADKTKLDDVP
+318 MTAADKKALD
-331 NIYAE
+331 
-336 KSKTIS
+336 
-342 NITVG
+342 
-347 NRPNKRGLYIAIDYA
+347 
-362 DRTNPGTTVNIP
+362 NIP
-374 NATTASDGCM
+374 NTYANKNEAITNITITQNENTSGIEMFCDYAGSRVGEMTAIDNATSTVDGLM
-384 SYEDKNKLDNI
+384 SSEDKVKLDNVAK
-395 ENTYLSLSGGTL
+395 TYLPLSGGTL

-416 NSNENGLDI
+416 NSDENGLDI
-425 NNVNGIQSVDQD
+425 NNVNGIQSVDQG

-485 DKLPTTDIKTNKIY
+485 DKLPTTDIKINKIY
-499 LVRKSETGQDNAY
+499 LVRKSETGEDNAY
-512 VEYVYINNSWE
+512 VEYIYINNSWE

-533 LSEYSLKSQTVSSAA
+533 LSEYSLKRQTVSSAA
-548 FVANSGNTQLQLTN
+548 FVNSNNNMSLQLTN
-562 ANGSKSSVYV
+562 ADNSKSTVSVPLAQPPV
-572 PIAETPGVSSSG
+572 VSAG
-584 QLTSGQNG
+584 HLANGQNG

-602 NGIAESANNY
+602 DGIAESANNY

-624 IKIGFTENSSSKNYP
+624 IKIGFAANSSSKNYP

-646 EAYVHVPWTDTQT
+646 KAYVHVPWTDTQT
-659 DISNCVKNNEDGII
+659 DISNCVKTDQSSTI
-673 NGDLTV
+673 NGDITI

-689 IVINNGKLELHS
+689 IVINSGKLELHS
-701 ASDGIKFVDNEDS
+701 ASDGIKFVNNEDS

-733 IQTIPNSYLPL
+733 IQTIPNNYLPL

-758 INTKSN
+758 INTKGN
-764 ITTDGTVTAKG
+764 ITTNGTVTARG
-775 FVSKTVKNNPYEVWA
+775 FISKTENNPYEVWA
-790 CNGSSINLKTI
+790 CNGGSINLKTL

-816 IAGSINS
+816 IAGSINLVT
-823 GMTIDDPDAIIFNKA
+823 TIEDPDAIVFNKA

-850 YKYWNIIDNLLINN
+850 YKYWTTVDNLLI
-864 YSNYGIFTA
+864 SDPDKYGSFIA
-873 NKGIVP
+873 KQGYVP
-879 YHNQLYRFANDNA
+879 YHKQLYIFANDNV

-902 VPILDIYIN
+902 VSILDVL

>member
-7 NIQKVQVQPEDQVYA
+7 NIQKVQVQPEDQIYA
-22 RNEDIK
+22 KNEDIK

-42 ADSEQIWDETLKK
+42 ADSEQIWDKGLKK

-62 LTQSKFGEYL
+62 VTQSKFGQYL
-72 PLTGGHI
+72 PLAGGRI
-79 YGNLSVAGRVDLY
+79 DGDLGVTGRVDLG
-92 GPLTLGDSLNIEEN
+92 GPLTIALG
-106 DFVFEGANN
+106 
-115 ESLTINSNGLTYA
+115 INAGM
-128 FTENQSQGFN
+128 
-138 VKEGDARLNN
+138 V
-148 ITVIPK
+148 TV
-154 ENNDTDR
+154 
-161 SVSYVSPGM
+161 S
-170 ITVDDGN
+170 DGN

-190 LGDSNDETHV
+190 ISNDHDETHV
-200 TAKTINTNKVFLTQK
+200 TAKTINTNEVLLRQS
-215 KAQGTVTVDTSITP
+215 KAHGTATIVTSVTP
-229 NLIRLHQT
+229 GLIKLSQT
-237 PGRVTTIQPTGI
+237 PGSARHVTTIQPIGI
-249 ISPMFQLVGGTDQ
+249 SSAMFKVTDGTDQ
-262 NVLLGDGTTTGK
+262 DVLLGDGSTTDRLIKDVTAGAIQSEYNFNFITTGS
-274 LVKDIRVNQD
+274 VNKF
-284 NVDKKNTLL
+284 VTIK
-293 LMLQYIDGTAL
+293 
-304 GTEFPAATKELAGL
+304 AATSTTAGV

-374 NATTASDGCM
+374 NATTTSDGCM

-395 ENTYLSLSGGTL
+395 ENTYLPLSGGTL
-407 TGTLRLNDI
+407 TGALFLNDI
-416 NSNENGLDI
+416 SSDENGLDI
-425 NNVNGIQSVDQD
+425 NDVNGIQSVDKD

-499 LVRKSETGQDNAY
+499 LVRKNEPGQDNAY

-548 FVANSGNTQLQLTN
+548 FVANSSNTQLQLTN

-572 PIAETPGVSSSG
+572 PIAETPGISSSG

-592 FMSVSDKVKL
+592 FMSVSDKIKL

-624 IKIGFTENSSSKNYP
+624 IKIGFNANNTSKNYP
-639 VTLDLND
+639 ITLDAND
-646 EAYVHVPWTDTQT
+646 KAYVHVPWTDTQT
-659 DISNCVKNNEDGII
+659 DISNCVKNDEDGII
-673 NGDLTV
+673 NGGLTV

-701 ASDGIKFVDNEDS
+701 GSGGIKFVDNEDS
-714 VYISTVNGSANEYF
+714 TYISTVNGSANEYF
-728 ATDGS
+728 ATDGT
-733 IQTIPNSYLPL
+733 IQTISNSYLPL

-775 FVSKTVKNNPYEVWA
+775 FVSKTEKNPHEVWA
-790 CNGSSINLKTI
+790 CNGNSINLKTL
-801 IAATAVYVHGSIVES
+801 IAATAVYVHGSIVEI
-816 IAGSINS
+816 IAKSINS
-823 GMTIDDPDAIIFNKA
+823 TVTIEDPDAIVFNKA

-845 KGNAY
+845 KGDGY
-850 YKYWNIIDNLLINN
+850 YRYWSTIDNLLI
-864 YSNYGIFTA
+864 SDSDKYGTFTS
-873 NKGIVP
+873 KRGTVP
-879 YHNQLYRFANDNA
+879 YHNQLYTFANDN

-902 VPILDIYIN
+902 VSILDVYIN

>member
-35 MSTENVV
+35 MSTENVI
-42 ADSEQIWDETLKK
+42 ADSEQIWDEVLKK

-62 LTQSKFGEYL
+62 VTQSKFGEYL
-72 PLTGGHI
+72 PLAGGRI
-79 YGNLSVAGRVDLY
+79 DGDLGVTGRVDLG
-92 GPLTLGDSLNIEEN
+92 GPLEIGLG
-106 DFVFEGANN
+106 
-115 ESLTINSNGLTYA
+115 INAST
-128 FTENQSQGFN
+128 
-138 VKEGDARLNN
+138 
-148 ITVIPK
+148 
-154 ENNDTDR
+154 
-161 SVSYVSPGM
+161 

-262 NVLLGDGTTTGK
+262 GVLLGDGSTTDRLIKDVTAAAIQSEYNFNFITTGN
-274 LVKDIRVNQD
+274 VN
-284 NVDKKNTLL
+284 NFVTIK
-293 LMLQYIDGTAL
+293 
-304 GTEFPAATKELAGL
+304 AATSTTAGV

-416 NSNENGLDI
+416 NSDENGLDI
-425 NNVNGIQSVDQD
+425 NNVNGIQSVDED

-499 LVRKSETGQDNAY
+499 LVRKNETDQDNAY

-523 KLGEY
+523 KFGEY

-533 LSEYSLKSQTVSSAA
+533 LSEYSLKRQTVSSAA
-548 FVANSGNTQLQLTN
+548 FVANGGNTQLQLTN

-624 IKIGFTENSSSKNYP
+624 IKIGFTVNSSSKNYP

-646 EAYVHVPWTDTQT
+646 KAYVHVPWTDTQT

-689 IVINNGKLELHS
+689 IVINSGKLELHT

-714 VYISTVNGSANEYF
+714 VYISTANGSANEYF

-775 FVSKTVKNNPYEVWA
+775 FVSKTVKNNPHEVWT
-790 CNGSSINLKTI
+790 CNGGSINLKTI

-816 IAGSINS
+816 IAGSINQNI
-823 GMTIDDPDAIIFNKA
+823 TIDDPDAIIFNKA

-845 KGNAY
+845 KGNVY
-850 YKYWNIIDNLLINN
+850 YRYWTTVDNLLI
-864 YSNYGIFTA
+864 SDSDKYGTFTA
-873 NKGIVP
+873 KKGTVP
-879 YHNQLYRFANDNA
+879 YHNQLYRFANDNS

>member
-42 ADSEQIWDETLKK
+42 ADSEQIWDKNLKK

-62 LTQSKFGEYL
+62 VTQSKFGEYL
-72 PLTGGHI
+72 PLTGGDI
-79 YGNLSVAGRVDLY
+79 NGNLNVVGTI
-92 GPLTLGDSLNIEEN
+92 GINGTLTLGDSLHIEEN
-106 DFVFEGANN
+106 NFDFEGANN

-138 VKEGDARLNN
+138 VKEGDAHLNN

-177 NSANFTPTSIELG
+177 NTAHFTPTSIELG

-318 MTAADKTKLDDVP
+318 MTAADKTKLDD
-331 NIYAE
+331 
-336 KSKTIS
+336 
-342 NITVG
+342 
-347 NRPNKRGLYIAIDYA
+347 
-362 DRTNPGTTVNIP
+362 
-374 NATTASDGCM
+374 
-384 SYEDKNKLDNI
+384 I

-499 LVRKSETGQDNAY
+499 LVRKNETGQNNAY
-512 VEYVYINNSWE
+512 IEYVYINNSWE
-523 KLGEY
+523 KFGEY
-528 TPSID
+528 APSID

-562 ANGSKSSVYV
+562 ANGSKSSIYV

-624 IKIGFTENSSSKNYP
+624 IKIGFTANSSSKNYP
-639 VTLDLND
+639 VTLNSND
-646 EAYVHVPWTDTQT
+646 KAYVHVPWTDTQT

-689 IVINNGKLELHS
+689 IVINSGKLELHS

-714 VYISTVNGSANEYF
+714 VYISTVNGSATEYF

-775 FVSKTVKNNPYEVWA
+775 FVSKTYNNNPHEVWA
-790 CNGSSINLKTI
+790 CNGGSINLKTI

-816 IAGSINS
+816 IAGSINPNT
-823 GMTIDDPDAIIFNKA
+823 TIDDPDAIIFNKA

-845 KGNAY
+845 KGNGH
-850 YKYWNIIDNLLINN
+850 YKYWNTVDNLLIND
-864 YSNYGIFTA
+864 YSKYGIFTA

-879 YHNQLYRFANDNA
+879 YHNQLYRFANDNS

-902 VPILDIYIN
+902 VPILDIYVN

>member
-7 NIQKVQVQPEDQVYA
+7 NIQKVQVQPEDQIYA
-22 RNEDIK
+22 KNEDIK

-42 ADSEQIWDETLKK
+42 ADSEQIWDKGLKK

-62 LTQSKFGEYL
+62 VTQSKFGQYL
-72 PLTGGHI
+72 PLAGGRI
-79 YGNLSVAGRVDLY
+79 DGDLGVTGRVDLG
-92 GPLTLGDSLNIEEN
+92 GPLTIALG
-106 DFVFEGANN
+106 
-115 ESLTINSNGLTYA
+115 INAGM
-128 FTENQSQGFN
+128 
-138 VKEGDARLNN
+138 V
-148 ITVIPK
+148 TV
-154 ENNDTDR
+154 
-161 SVSYVSPGM
+161 S
-170 ITVDDGN
+170 DGN

-190 LGDSNDETHV
+190 MSNDHDETHV
-200 TAKTINTNKVFLTQK
+200 TAKTINTNEVLLRQS
-215 KAQGTVTVDTSITP
+215 KAHGTATIVTSVTP
-229 NLIRLHQT
+229 GLIKLSQT
-237 PGRVTTIQPTGI
+237 PGSARHVTTIQPIGI
-249 ISPMFQLVGGTDQ
+249 SSAMFKVTDGTDQ
-262 NVLLGDGTTTGK
+262 DVLLGDGSTTDRLIKDVTAAAIQSEYNFNFITTGS
-274 LVKDIRVNQD
+274 VNKF
-284 NVDKKNTLL
+284 VTIK
-293 LMLQYIDGTAL
+293 
-304 GTEFPAATKELAGL
+304 AATSTTAGV

-374 NATTASDGCM
+374 NATTTSDGCM

-395 ENTYLSLSGGTL
+395 ENTYLPLSGGTL
-407 TGTLRLNDI
+407 TGALRLNDI
-416 NSNENGLDI
+416 NSDENGLDI

-499 LVRKSETGQDNAY
+499 LVRKNEPGQDNAY

-592 FMSVSDKVKL
+592 FMSVSDKIKL

-612 VLKKATASDLGG
+612 VLKKATSSDLGG
-624 IKIGFTENSSSKNYP
+624 IKIGFNADNTSKNYP
-639 VTLDLND
+639 ITLDANNK
-646 EAYVHVPWTDTQT
+646 AYVHVPWTDTQT
-659 DISNCVKNNEDGII
+659 DISNCVKNDEDGII
-673 NGDLTV
+673 NGGLTV

-701 ASDGIKFVDNEDS
+701 GSDGIKFVDNEDS
-714 VYISTVNGSANEYF
+714 TYISTVNGSANEYF
-728 ATDGS
+728 ATDGT
-733 IQTIPNSYLPL
+733 IQTISNSYLPL

-775 FVSKTVKNNPYEVWA
+775 FVSKTEKNPHEVWA
-790 CNGSSINLKTI
+790 CNGNSINLKTL

-816 IAGSINS
+816 IVSGSINS
-823 GMTIDDPDAIIFNKA
+823 TVTIEDPDAIVFNKA
-838 TGSFVAK
+838 TGSFLAK
-845 KGNAY
+845 KGNGY
-850 YKYWNIIDNLLINN
+850 YRYWETTDNLLI
-864 YSNYGIFTA
+864 SDSDKYGFLTT
-873 NKGIVP
+873 KRGTVP
-879 YHNQLYRFANDNA
+879 YHNQLYTFANDN

-902 VPILDIYIN
+902 VSILDVYIN

>member
-7 NIQKVQVQPEDQVYA
+7 NIQKVQVQPKDQVYA

-42 ADSEQIWDETLKK
+42 ADSEQIWDKGLKK

-62 LTQSKFGEYL
+62 VTQSKFGEYL
-72 PLTGGHI
+72 PLAGGRI
-79 YGNLSVAGRVDLY
+79 DGNLGVTGRVDLG
-92 GPLTLGDSLNIEEN
+92 GPLEIGLG
-106 DFVFEGANN
+106 
-115 ESLTINSNGLTYA
+115 IN
-128 FTENQSQGFN
+128 
-138 VKEGDARLNN
+138 AR
-148 ITVIPK
+148 T
-154 ENNDTDR
+154 
-161 SVSYVSPGM
+161 

-190 LGDSNDETHV
+190 LGDSNVNTHISAQEIITDKISV
-200 TAKTINTNKVFLTQK
+200 TAALPSIIYDV
-215 KAQGTVTVDTSITP
+215 SITSDRIQISKDSDTLEYTIIRP
-229 NLIRLHQT
+229 SGILTNGSIRLKN
-237 PGRVTTIQPTGI
+237 
-249 ISPMFQLVGGTDQ
+249 GTDQ
-262 NVLLGDGTTTGK
+262 DVLLGDGSTTDRLIKDVTAAAIQSEYNFDFITTGN
-274 LVKDIRVNQD
+274 VN
-284 NVDKKNTLL
+284 NFVTIK
-293 LMLQYIDGTAL
+293 
-304 GTEFPAATKELAGL
+304 AATSTTAGV
-318 MTAADKTKLDDVP
+318 MTAADKKALD
-331 NIYAE
+331 
-336 KSKTIS
+336 
-342 NITVG
+342 
-347 NRPNKRGLYIAIDYA
+347 
-362 DRTNPGTTVNIP
+362 NIP
-374 NATTASDGCM
+374 NTYANKNEAITNITITQNENTSGIEMFCDYAGSRVGEMTAIDNATSTVDGLM
-384 SYEDKNKLDNI
+384 SSEDKVKLDNVAK
-395 ENTYLSLSGGTL
+395 TYLPLSGGTL

-416 NSNENGLDI
+416 NSDENGLDI

-437 KVSTPEVWTTNGNSI
+437 KVLTPEVWTTNGNSI

-499 LVRKSETGQDNAY
+499 LVRKNETGQDNAY
-512 VEYVYINNSWE
+512 IEYVYINNSWE
-523 KLGEY
+523 KFGEY

-533 LSEYSLKSQTVSSAA
+533 LSEYSLKSQTVSQAA

-584 QLTSGQNG
+584 QLISGQNG

-602 NGIAESANNY
+602 DGIAESANNY

-624 IKIGFTENSSSKNYP
+624 IKIGFTGNSSSKNYP
-639 VTLDLND
+639 VTLDLNGK
-646 EAYVHVPWTDTQT
+646 AYVHVPWTDTQT

-684 TSDAD
+684 TSNAD
-689 IVINNGKLELHS
+689 IVIDSGKLELHS

-714 VYISTVNGSANEYF
+714 VYISKTNGSANEYF

-733 IQTIPNSYLPL
+733 IQTIQNNYLPL
-744 SGGTVTGGITVDGA
+744 SGGTVTGGITVNGA

-775 FVSKTVKNNPYEVWA
+775 FVSKTEKNPHEVWA
-790 CNGSSINLKTI
+790 CNGGSINLKTI
-801 IAATAVYVHGSIVES
+801 IASTAVYVHGSIVES
-816 IAGSINS
+816 IAGSINL
-823 GMTIDDPDAIIFNKA
+823 GVTIDDPDAIIFNKA

-845 KGNAY
+845 KNNGY
-850 YKYWNIIDNLLINN
+850 YRYWNTVDNLLINDQCK
-864 YSNYGIFTA
+864 YGTFFA
-873 NKGIVP
+873 SRGIVP
-879 YHNQLYRFANDNA
+879 YHKQLYIFANDNA
-892 NIYIANNTGS
+892 NIYIADNTGS
-902 VPILDIYIN
+902 ISTLDIYIN

>member
-42 ADSEQIWDETLKK
+42 ADSEQIWDKGLKK

-62 LTQSKFGEYL
+62 VTQSKFGQYL
-72 PLTGGHI
+72 PLAGGRI
-79 YGNLSVAGRVDLY
+79 DGDLGVTGRVDLG
-92 GPLTLGDSLNIEEN
+92 GPLEIGLG
-106 DFVFEGANN
+106 
-115 ESLTINSNGLTYA
+115 IN
-128 FTENQSQGFN
+128 
-138 VKEGDARLNN
+138 AR
-148 ITVIPK
+148 T
-154 ENNDTDR
+154 
-161 SVSYVSPGM
+161 

-190 LGDSNDETHV
+190 LGDSNNETHV

-262 NVLLGDGTTTGK
+262 DVLLGDGSTTDRLIKDVTAGAIQSEYNFNFTTTGN
-274 LVKDIRVNQD
+274 VN
-284 NVDKKNTLL
+284 NFVTIK
-293 LMLQYIDGTAL
+293 
-304 GTEFPAATKELAGL
+304 AATSTTAGV

-374 NATTASDGCM
+374 NATTTSDGCM

-395 ENTYLSLSGGTL
+395 ENTYLPLSGGTL
-407 TGTLRLNDI
+407 TGALRLNDI
-416 NSNENGLDI
+416 NSDENGLDI

-499 LVRKSETGQDNAY
+499 LVRKNEPGQDNAY

-592 FMSVSDKVKL
+592 FMSVSDKIKL

-624 IKIGFTENSSSKNYP
+624 IKIGFNANDTSKNYP
-639 VTLDLND
+639 ITLDAND
-646 EAYVHVPWTDTQT
+646 KAYVHVPWTDTQT
-659 DISNCVKNNEDGII
+659 DISNCVKNDEDGII
-673 NGDLTV
+673 NGGLTV

-701 ASDGIKFVDNEDS
+701 GSDGIKFVDNEDS
-714 VYISTVNGSANEYF
+714 TYISTVNGSANEYF
-728 ATDGS
+728 ATDGT
-733 IQTIPNSYLPL
+733 IQTISNSYLPL

-775 FVSKTVKNNPYEVWA
+775 FVSKTEKNPHEVWA
-790 CNGSSINLKTI
+790 CNGNSINLKTL

-816 IAGSINS
+816 IASGSINS
-823 GMTIDDPDAIIFNKA
+823 TVTIEDPDAIVFNKA
-838 TGSFVAK
+838 TGSFLAK
-845 KGNAY
+845 QGNGY
-850 YKYWNIIDNLLINN
+850 YRYWSTTNNLLI
-864 YSNYGIFTA
+864 SDSDKYGFLTT
-873 NKGIVP
+873 KRGTVP
-879 YHNQLYRFANDNA
+879 YHNQLYTFANDN

-902 VPILDIYIN
+902 VSILDVYIN

>member
-79 YGNLSVAGRVDLY
+79 YGNLSVAGRVDLS

-106 DFVFEGANN
+106 DFVFKGANN

-138 VKEGDARLNN
+138 VKEGDAHLNN

-262 NVLLGDGTTTGK
+262 GVLLGDGSTTDRLIKDVTAAAIQSEYNFNFITTGN
-274 LVKDIRVNQD
+274 VN
-284 NVDKKNTLL
+284 NFVTIK
-293 LMLQYIDGTAL
+293 
-304 GTEFPAATKELAGL
+304 AATSTTAGV

-374 NATTASDGCM
+374 NATTTSDGCM

-395 ENTYLSLSGGTL
+395 ENTYLPLSGGIL

-416 NSNENGLDI
+416 NSDRNGLDI

-470 LKNLGNID
+470 LENLGNLD

-499 LVRKSETGQDNAY
+499 LVRKNEPGQDNAY

-624 IKIGFTENSSSKNYP
+624 IKIGFTTNSSSKNYP

-646 EAYVHVPWTDTQT
+646 KAYVHVPWTDTQT

-689 IVINNGKLELHS
+689 IVIYNGKLELHS

-733 IQTIPNSYLPL
+733 VQTIPNSYLPL

-790 CNGSSINLKTI
+790 CNGGSINLKTI

-816 IAGSINS
+816 IAGSINQTI
-823 GMTIDDPDAIIFNKA
+823 TIDDPDAIIFNKA

-845 KGNAY
+845 KGNGY
-850 YKYWNIIDNLLINN
+850 YKYWTTVDNLLI
-864 YSNYGIFTA
+864 SDSDKYGTFTSK
-873 NKGIVP
+873 KGTVP
-879 YHNQLYRFANDNA
+879 YHNQLYRFANDNS

>member
-42 ADSEQIWDETLKK
+42 ADSEQIWDKGLKK

-62 LTQSKFGEYL
+62 VTQSKFGQYL
-72 PLTGGHI
+72 PLAGGRI
-79 YGNLSVAGRVDLY
+79 DGDLGVTGRVDLG
-92 GPLTLGDSLNIEEN
+92 GPLEIGLG
-106 DFVFEGANN
+106 
-115 ESLTINSNGLTYA
+115 IN
-128 FTENQSQGFN
+128 
-138 VKEGDARLNN
+138 AR
-148 ITVIPK
+148 T
-154 ENNDTDR
+154 
-161 SVSYVSPGM
+161 

-190 LGDSNDETHV
+190 LGDSNNETHV

-262 NVLLGDGTTTGK
+262 DVLLGDGSTTDRLIKDVTAGAIQSEYNFNFTTTGN
-274 LVKDIRVNQD
+274 VN
-284 NVDKKNTLL
+284 NFVTIK
-293 LMLQYIDGTAL
+293 
-304 GTEFPAATKELAGL
+304 AATSTTAGV

-374 NATTASDGCM
+374 NATTTSDGCM

-395 ENTYLSLSGGTL
+395 ENTYLPLSGGTL
-407 TGTLRLNDI
+407 TGALRLNDI
-416 NSNENGLDI
+416 NSDENGLDI

-470 LKNLGNID
+470 LENLGNLD

-499 LVRKSETGQDNAY
+499 LVRKNEPGQDNAY

-572 PIAETPGVSSSG
+572 PIAQTPGVSSSG

-592 FMSVSDKVKL
+592 FMSVSDKIKL

-624 IKIGFTENSSSKNYP
+624 IKIGFNANNTSKNYP
-639 VTLDLND
+639 ITLDAND
-646 EAYVHVPWTDTQT
+646 KAYVHVPWTDTQT
-659 DISNCVKNNEDGII
+659 DISNCVKNDEDGII
-673 NGDLTV
+673 NGGLTV

-701 ASDGIKFVDNEDS
+701 GSDGIKFVDNEDS
-714 VYISTVNGSANEYF
+714 TYISTVNGSANEYF
-728 ATDGS
+728 ATDGT
-733 IQTIPNSYLPL
+733 IQTISNSYLPL

-775 FVSKTVKNNPYEVWA
+775 FVSKTEKNPHEVWA
-790 CNGSSINLKTI
+790 CNGNSINLKTL

-816 IAGSINS
+816 IASGSINS
-823 GMTIDDPDAIIFNKA
+823 TVTIEDPDAIVFNKA
-838 TGSFVAK
+838 TGSFLAK
-845 KGNAY
+845 KGNGY
-850 YKYWNIIDNLLINN
+850 YRYWETTDNLLI
-864 YSNYGIFTA
+864 SDSDKYGFLTT
-873 NKGIVP
+873 KRGTVP
-879 YHNQLYRFANDNA
+879 YHKQLYIFANDNV

-902 VPILDIYIN
+902 VSILDVYIN

>member
-42 ADSEQIWDETLKK
+42 ADSEQIWDKGLKK

-62 LTQSKFGEYL
+62 VTQSKFGEYL
-72 PLTGGHI
+72 PLDGGRI
-79 YGNLSVAGRVDLY
+79 DGDLGVTGRVDLG
-92 GPLTLGDSLNIEEN
+92 GPLTIALG
-106 DFVFEGANN
+106 
-115 ESLTINSNGLTYA
+115 INAST
-128 FTENQSQGFN
+128 
-138 VKEGDARLNN
+138 
-148 ITVIPK
+148 
-154 ENNDTDR
+154 
-161 SVSYVSPGM
+161 

-190 LGDSNDETHV
+190 LGDSNDQTHIS
-200 TAKTINTNKVFLTQK
+200 AGKINTKKISMADAKPLLTHNLF
-215 KAQGTVTVDTSITP
+215 ITP
-229 NLIRLHQT
+229 GSIEMNQGGTKRYQTTIRPSGITTNGSIRLEN
-237 PGRVTTIQPTGI
+237 
-249 ISPMFQLVGGTDQ
+249 GTDQ
-262 NVLLGDGTTTGK
+262 DVLLGDGSTTDRLIKDIAAAAIQSEYNFNFITTGN
-274 LVKDIRVNQD
+274 VN
-284 NVDKKNTLL
+284 NFVAIK
-293 LMLQYIDGTAL
+293 
-304 GTEFPAATKELAGL
+304 AATSTTAGV
-318 MTAADKTKLDDVP
+318 MTAADKKALD
-331 NIYAE
+331 
-336 KSKTIS
+336 
-342 NITVG
+342 
-347 NRPNKRGLYIAIDYA
+347 
-362 DRTNPGTTVNIP
+362 NIP
-374 NATTASDGCM
+374 NTYANKNEAITNITITQDENTSGIEMFCDYAGSRVGEMTAIDNATSTVDGLM
-384 SYEDKNKLDNI
+384 SSEDKVKLDNI
-395 ENTYLSLSGGTL
+395 AKTYLPLSGGTL

-416 NSNENGLDI
+416 NSDENGLDI

-485 DKLPTTDIKTNKIY
+485 DKLPTIDIKTNKIY
-499 LVRKSETGQDNAY
+499 LVRKSETGEDNAY
-512 VEYVYINNSWE
+512 VEYIYINNSWE

-533 LSEYSLKSQTVSSAA
+533 LSEYSLKSQTVSQAA

-612 VLKKATASDLGG
+612 VLKKATDSDLGG
-624 IKIGFTENSSSKNYP
+624 IKIGFTADSSSKNYP
-639 VTLDLND
+639 VTLDSND
-646 EAYVHVPWTDTQT
+646 KAYVHVPWTDTQT

-684 TSDAD
+684 THDAD
-689 IVINNGKLELHS
+689 IVINSGKLELHS
-701 ASDGIKFVDNEDS
+701 GSDGIKFVDNEDS
-714 VYISTVNGSANEYF
+714 VYISTANGSANEYF

-744 SGGTVTGGITVDGA
+744 SGGTVTGGITVNGA

-775 FVSKTVKNNPYEVWA
+775 FVSKTEKNPHEVWA
-790 CNGSSINLKTI
+790 CNGGSINLKTL
-801 IAATAVYVHGSIVES
+801 IAGTAVYVHGSIVES
-816 IAGSINS
+816 IAGSINQTI
-823 GMTIDDPDAIIFNKA
+823 TIDDPDAIVFNKA

-845 KGNAY
+845 KGNGY
-850 YKYWNIIDNLLINN
+850 YRYWTTINNLLISD
-864 YSNYGIFTA
+864 SNKYGTLTA
-873 NKGIVP
+873 KRGIVP
-879 YHNQLYRFANDNA
+879 YHRQLYIFANDDA

-902 VPILDIYIN
+902 VSILDIYIN

>member
-7 NIQKVQVQPEDQVYA
+7 NIQKVQVQPEDQIYA
-22 RNEDIK
+22 KNEDIK

-42 ADSEQIWDETLKK
+42 ADSEQIWDKGLKK

-62 LTQSKFGEYL
+62 VTQSKFGQYL
-72 PLTGGHI
+72 PLAGGRI
-79 YGNLSVAGRVDLY
+79 DGDLGVTGRVDLG
-92 GPLTLGDSLNIEEN
+92 GPLEIGLG
-106 DFVFEGANN
+106 
-115 ESLTINSNGLTYA
+115 IN
-128 FTENQSQGFN
+128 
-138 VKEGDARLNN
+138 AR
-148 ITVIPK
+148 T
-154 ENNDTDR
+154 
-161 SVSYVSPGM
+161 

-262 NVLLGDGTTTGK
+262 DVLLGDGSTTDRLIKDVTARAIQSEYNFNFITTGN
-274 LVKDIRVNQD
+274 VN
-284 NVDKKNTLL
+284 NFVTIK
-293 LMLQYIDGTAL
+293 
-304 GTEFPAATKELAGL
+304 AATSTTAGV

-374 NATTASDGCM
+374 NATTTSDGCM

-395 ENTYLSLSGGTL
+395 ENTYLPLSGGTL
-407 TGTLRLNDI
+407 TGTLRLNNL
-416 NSNENGLDI
+416 NSDENGLDI

-470 LKNLGNID
+470 LENLGNLD

-499 LVRKSETGQDNAY
+499 LVRKNEPGQDNAY

-533 LSEYSLKSQTVSSAA
+533 LSKYSLKSQTVSSAA

-572 PIAETPGVSSSG
+572 PIAQTPGVSSSG

-592 FMSVSDKVKL
+592 FMSVSDKIKL

-612 VLKKATASDLGG
+612 VLKKATDSDLGG
-624 IKIGFTENSSSKNYP
+624 IKIGFNANNTSKNYP
-639 VTLDLND
+639 ITLDANNK
-646 EAYVHVPWTDTQT
+646 AYVHVPWTDTQT
-659 DISNCVKNNEDGII
+659 DISNCVKNDEDGII

-701 ASDGIKFVDNEDS
+701 GSDGIKFVGNEDS
-714 VYISTVNGSANEYF
+714 TYISTVNGSANEYF
-728 ATDGS
+728 ATDGT
-733 IQTIPNSYLPL
+733 IQTISNSYLPL

-775 FVSKTVKNNPYEVWA
+775 FVSKTEKNPHEVWA
-790 CNGSSINLKTI
+790 CNGNSINLKTL

-816 IAGSINS
+816 IASGSINS
-823 GMTIDDPDAIIFNKA
+823 TTTIEDPDAIVFNKA
-838 TGSFVAK
+838 TGSFLAK
-845 KGNAY
+845 QGNGY
-850 YKYWNIIDNLLINN
+850 YRYWSTTNNLLI
-864 YSNYGIFTA
+864 SDTGKYGFFTT
-873 NKGIVP
+873 KRGTVP
-879 YHNQLYRFANDNA
+879 YHNQLYTFANDN

-902 VPILDIYIN
+902 VSILDVYIN

>member
-7 NIQKVQVQPEDQVYA
+7 NIQKVQVQPEDQIYA
-22 RNEDIK
+22 KNEDIK

-42 ADSEQIWDETLKK
+42 ADSEQIWDKGLKK

-62 LTQSKFGEYL
+62 VTQSKFGQYL
-72 PLTGGHI
+72 PLAGGRI
-79 YGNLSVAGRVDLY
+79 DGDLGVTGRVDLG
-92 GPLTLGDSLNIEEN
+92 GPLTIALG
-106 DFVFEGANN
+106 
-115 ESLTINSNGLTYA
+115 INAGM
-128 FTENQSQGFN
+128 
-138 VKEGDARLNN
+138 V
-148 ITVIPK
+148 TV
-154 ENNDTDR
+154 
-161 SVSYVSPGM
+161 S
-170 ITVDDGN
+170 DGN

-262 NVLLGDGTTTGK
+262 DVLLGDGSTTDRLIKDVTAGAIQSEYNFNFTTTGN
-274 LVKDIRVNQD
+274 VN
-284 NVDKKNTLL
+284 NFVTIK
-293 LMLQYIDGTAL
+293 
-304 GTEFPAATKELAGL
+304 AATSTTAGV

-374 NATTASDGCM
+374 NATTTSDGCM

-395 ENTYLSLSGGTL
+395 ENTYLPLSGGTL
-407 TGTLRLNDI
+407 TGALRLNDI
-416 NSNENGLDI
+416 NSDENGLDI

-470 LKNLGNID
+470 LENLGNLD
-478 TQIALVV
+478 TQIVLVV
-485 DKLPTTDIKTNKIY
+485 NKLPTTDIKTNKIY
-499 LVRKSETGQDNAY
+499 LVRKNEPGQDNAY

-572 PIAETPGVSSSG
+572 PIAQTPGVSSSG

-592 FMSVSDKVKL
+592 FMSVSDKIKL
-602 NGIAESANNY
+602 DGIAESANNY
-612 VLKKATASDLGG
+612 VLEKATSSDLGG
-624 IKIGFTENSSSKNYP
+624 IKIGFNANNTSKNYP
-639 VTLDLND
+639 ITLDANNK
-646 EAYVHVPWTDTQT
+646 AYVHVPWTDTQT
-659 DISNCVKNNEDGII
+659 DISNCVKNDEDGII
-673 NGDLTV
+673 NGDLIV

-689 IVINNGKLELHS
+689 IVINNGKLELHGGS
-701 ASDGIKFVDNEDS
+701 NGIKFVDNEDS
-714 VYISTVNGSANEYF
+714 TYISTVNGSANEYF
-728 ATDGS
+728 ATDGT
-733 IQTIPNSYLPL
+733 IQTISNSYLPL
-744 SGGTVTGGITVDGA
+744 SGGTVTGGINVDGA

-775 FVSKTVKNNPYEVWA
+775 FVSKTEKNPHEVWA
-790 CNGSSINLKTI
+790 CNGGSINLKTI

-816 IAGSINS
+816 IAKSINS
-823 GMTIDDPDAIIFNKA
+823 TVTIEDPDAIVFNKA

-845 KGNAY
+845 KGDGY
-850 YKYWNIIDNLLINN
+850 YRYWSTIDNLLI
-864 YSNYGIFTA
+864 SDSDKYGTFTS
-873 NKGIVP
+873 KRGTVP
-879 YHNQLYRFANDNA
+879 YHNQLYTFANDN

-902 VPILDIYIN
+902 VSILDVYIN

>member
-7 NIQKVQVQPEDQVYA
+7 NIQKVWVQPEDQVYA

-42 ADSEQIWDETLKK
+42 ADSEQIWDKGLKK

-62 LTQSKFGEYL
+62 VTQSKFGQYL
-72 PLTGGHI
+72 PLAGGRI
-79 YGNLSVAGRVDLY
+79 DGDLGVTGRVDLG
-92 GPLTLGDSLNIEEN
+92 GPLEIGLG
-106 DFVFEGANN
+106 
-115 ESLTINSNGLTYA
+115 IN
-128 FTENQSQGFN
+128 
-138 VKEGDARLNN
+138 AR
-148 ITVIPK
+148 T
-154 ENNDTDR
+154 
-161 SVSYVSPGM
+161 
-170 ITVDDGN
+170 ITVDDGS

-190 LGDSNDETHV
+190 LGKSDVKTHISAQEIITDKISV
-200 TAKTINTNKVFLTQK
+200 TDVLPLTRYD
-215 KAQGTVTVDTSITP
+215 VSITP
-229 NLIRLHQT
+229 DMIQMSKGNDMLDYTVIRPSGIITNGSIRLKN
-237 PGRVTTIQPTGI
+237 
-249 ISPMFQLVGGTDQ
+249 GTDQ
-262 NVLLGDGTTTGK
+262 DVLLGDGSTTDRLIKDVTAGAVQSEYNFNFITTGNVNNFVTIKGATTT
-274 LVKDIRVNQD
+274 
-284 NVDKKNTLL
+284 
-293 LMLQYIDGTAL
+293 TA
-304 GTEFPAATKELAGL
+304 GV

-331 NIYAE
+331 NIYAK

-347 NRPNKRGLYIAIDYA
+347 NHPNKRGLYIAIDYA
-362 DRTNPGTTVNIP
+362 DRTNPGTLVNIP
-374 NATTASDGCM
+374 NATTTSDGCM
-384 SYEDKNKLDNI
+384 SYEDKNRLDNI
-395 ENTYLSLSGGTL
+395 KYVYLPLSGGTL

-416 NSNENGLDI
+416 NSDQNGLDI
-425 NNVNGIQSVDQD
+425 NNVNGIQSVDED
-437 KVSTPEVWTTNGNSI
+437 KVLTPEVWTTNGNSI

-499 LVRKSETGQDNAY
+499 LVRKSETGEDNAY
-512 VEYVYINNSWE
+512 IEYVYINNSWE

-533 LSEYSLKSQTVSSAA
+533 LSEYSLKSQTVSQAA
-548 FVANSGNTQLQLTN
+548 FVANSGKTQLQLTN

-602 NGIAESANNY
+602 DGIAESANNY

-624 IKIGFTENSSSKNYP
+624 IKIGFTGNSSSKNYP

-646 EAYVHVPWTDTQT
+646 KAYVHVPWTDTQT
-659 DISNCVKNNEDGII
+659 DISNCVKTDESSTI
-673 NGDLTV
+673 NADVTV
-679 NGNLS
+679 NGKISS
-684 TSDAD
+684 TDAD
-689 IVINNGKLELHS
+689 IVIDSGILILNEGSNGINFTGGDDS
-701 ASDGIKFVDNEDS
+701 TYIAASGGKS
-714 VYISTVNGSANEYF
+714 NEYF
-728 ATDGS
+728 AADGS

-744 SGGTVTGGITVDGA
+744 SGGTVTGGITVNGA

-775 FVSKTVKNNPYEVWA
+775 FVSKTEKNPHEVWA
-790 CNGSSINLKTI
+790 CNGDSINLKTI

-823 GMTIDDPDAIIFNKA
+823 TVTIEDPDAIIFNKA

-845 KGNAY
+845 KGNGY
-850 YKYWNIIDNLLINN
+850 YRYWSTTDNLLI
-864 YSNYGIFTA
+864 SDSDKYGFFA
-873 NKGIVP
+873 SKRGIVP
-879 YHNQLYRFANDNA
+879 YHKQLYMFANDNV

-902 VPILDIYIN
+902 VSILDVYIN

>member
-7 NIQKVQVQPEDQVYA
+7 NIQKVQVQPEDQIYA
-22 RNEDIK
+22 KNEDIK

-42 ADSEQIWDETLKK
+42 ADSEQIWDKGLKK

-62 LTQSKFGEYL
+62 VTQSKFGQYL
-72 PLTGGHI
+72 PLAGGRI
-79 YGNLSVAGRVDLY
+79 DGDLGVTGRVDLG
-92 GPLTLGDSLNIEEN
+92 GPLEIGLG
-106 DFVFEGANN
+106 
-115 ESLTINSNGLTYA
+115 IN
-128 FTENQSQGFN
+128 
-138 VKEGDARLNN
+138 AR
-148 ITVIPK
+148 T
-154 ENNDTDR
+154 
-161 SVSYVSPGM
+161 

-215 KAQGTVTVDTSITP
+215 KAQGTVAVDTSITP

-262 NVLLGDGTTTGK
+262 DVLLGDGSTTDRLIKDVTAGAIQSEYNFNFTTTGN
-274 LVKDIRVNQD
+274 VN
-284 NVDKKNTLL
+284 NFVTIK
-293 LMLQYIDGTAL
+293 
-304 GTEFPAATKELAGL
+304 AATSTTAGV

-374 NATTASDGCM
+374 NATTTSDGCM

-395 ENTYLSLSGGTL
+395 ENTYLPLSGGTL
-407 TGTLRLNDI
+407 TGALRLNDI
-416 NSNENGLDI
+416 SSDENGLDI

-470 LKNLGNID
+470 LENLGNLD

-499 LVRKSETGQDNAY
+499 LVRKNEPGQDNAY

-592 FMSVSDKVKL
+592 FMSVSDKIKL

-612 VLKKATASDLGG
+612 VLKKATSSDLGG
-624 IKIGFTENSSSKNYP
+624 IKIGFNADNTSKNYP
-639 VTLDLND
+639 ITLDANNK
-646 EAYVHVPWTDTQT
+646 AYVHVPWTDTQT
-659 DISNCVKNNEDGII
+659 DISNCVKNDEDGII

-701 ASDGIKFVDNEDS
+701 GSDGIKFVDNEDS
-714 VYISTVNGSANEYF
+714 TYISTVNGSANEYF
-728 ATDGS
+728 ATDGT
-733 IQTIPNSYLPL
+733 IQTISNSYLPL

-775 FVSKTVKNNPYEVWA
+775 FVSKTEKNPHEVWA
-790 CNGSSINLKTI
+790 CNGNSINLKTL

-823 GMTIDDPDAIIFNKA
+823 TVTIEDPDAIVFNKA
-838 TGSFVAK
+838 TGSFLAK
-845 KGNAY
+845 EGNGY
-850 YKYWNIIDNLLINN
+850 YRYWKTTDNLLI
-864 YSNYGIFTA
+864 SDSDKYGTFTS
-873 NKGIVP
+873 KRGTVP
-879 YHNQLYRFANDNA
+879 YHNQLYAFANDN

-902 VPILDIYIN
+902 VSILDVYIN